1 MEKSLAEVIL
11 KSVLS
16 LGQGLNALDRMVRDV
31 RDADEQKRLLQCLG
45 AVMSELNG
53 SIVIP
58 IINQY
63 PEMDPD
69 PPRNHS
75 RGPSNG

>member
-31 RDADEQKRLLQCLG
+31 RDTDEQ
-45 AVMSELNG
+45 NG
-53 SIVIP
+53 CCSVLAL
-58 IINQY
+58 
-63 PEMDPD
+63 
-69 PPRNHS
+69 
-75 RGPSNG
+75 